1 MCRVLIICTDITC
14 KKAKETLVIGD
25 DIQSFN
31 YLHGHGL
38 QEGKRNFGNCFV
50 QIL

>member
-1 MCRVLIICTDITC
+1 MYRLLGHCTDITC
-14 KKAKETLVIGD
+14 KKAKETLIIGD

-31 YLHGHGL
+31 YLHGQGL